1 MGITI
6 NSGIGSGLD
15 TEALIKSLVQ
25 SSSEPVSQLKNKA
38 SQAKSAV
45 TALSDLS
52 GLLSKLKS
60 ATAGL
65 QEARDV
71 AGSKASVSDEAGLAV
86 SANGLAQP
94 GQFEVVVE
102 RLAKAH
108 RSYSEPS
115 ASSTLPMGQSGT
127 IDFTVGGAT
136 KKVTIEPG
144 DTMEQISAKI
154 NATGLR
160 LSASIFN
167 SGSEKRLQIRGLD
180 TGDAKGITMV
190 ESGTTLGLAKAENRI
205 QAACDSKVKI
215 DGMTVTRPDN
225 QVAGAI
231 EGVTLALK
239 KEGPAPI
246 TVDVSSDPT
255 ALKDKLKGVVD
266 AFNNVVSKIHLTAG
280 WGSVKANTAALAG
293 DSTLRNITNR
303 MSNAI
308 LTPMKDTGTYSSVA
322 SIGLNFQSDG
332 SLKLDEDKLA
342 KALAA
347 DPTSVSKVLA
357 GTDTKG
363 GVMDLLN
370 ELATSVAERGKGSI
384 AIRQQALETRSK
396 SLNEQADRESERLNR
411 YADALRKQFTAMDS
425 RVAASNNLMNYIGRF

>member
-25 SSSEPVSQLKNKA
+25 ASSEPISQLTTKSN
-38 SQAKSAV
+38 QAKSAV

-86 SANGLAQP
+86 STNGLAMP
-94 GQFEVVVE
+94 GQFAVTVE

-108 RSYSEPS
+108 RSYSDPS
-115 ASSTLPMGQSGT
+115 TSSTTAMGQSGT
-127 IDFTVGGAT
+127 IDFTVGGTT
-136 KKVTIEPG
+136 KQVTIEAT
-144 DTMEQISAKI
+144 DTMEQIATKI

-160 LSASIFN
+160 LNASIFN
-167 SGSEKRLQIRGLD
+167 SGTEKRLQLRGLD
-180 TGDAKGITMV
+180 TGDANGVTMV
-190 ESGTTLGLAKAENRI
+190 ETGTTLGLNKTENKI
-205 QAACDSKVKI
+205 QAACDSKAKI

-225 QVAGAI
+225 QIAGAI
-231 EGVTLALK
+231 SGVTIALK
-239 KEGPAPI
+239 KESTTPI

-266 AFNNVVSKIHLTAG
+266 AFNGVISKIHLTAG
-280 WGSVKANTAALAG
+280 WGTIKANTPALSG
-293 DSTLRNITNR
+293 DSTLRSINNR
-303 MSNAI
+303 MSSAI
-308 LTPMKDTGTYSSVA
+308 LTPMTDTGTFNSVA
-322 SIGLNFQSDG
+322 SIGLNFQNDG
-332 SLKLDEDKLA
+332 SLKLDETKLA
-342 KALAA
+342 KALET
-347 DPTSVSKVLA
+347 DPTSVTKVLA

-363 GVMDLLN
+363 GVMDILN
-370 ELATSVAERGKGSI
+370 ELTTSVAERGKGSI
-384 AIRQQALETRSK
+384 AIRQQGLEARSK
-396 SLNEQADRESERLNR
+396 SLRDQADRESERLDR
-411 YADALRKQFTAMDS
+411 YAEALRKQFTAMDTK
-425 RVAASNNLMNYIGRF
+425 VAASNNMMNYIGRY

>member
-1 MGITI
+1 
-6 NSGIGSGLD
+6 
-15 TEALIKSLVQ
+15 LVQ
-25 SSSEPVSQLKNKA
+25 ASSEPISQLTTKA
-38 SQAKSAV
+38 NQAKSAV

-86 SANGLAQP
+86 STNGLAMP
-94 GQFEVVVE
+94 GQFEVTVE
-102 RLAKAH
+102 RRAKAH
-108 RSYSEPS
+108 RSYSDPS
-115 ASSTLPMGQSGT
+115 ASSTTAMGQSGT

-136 KKVTIEPG
+136 KKVTIEAT
-144 DTMEQISAKI
+144 DTMEQIATKI
-154 NATGLR
+154 NETGLR

-167 SGSEKRLQIRGLD
+167 SGTEKRLQIRGLD
-180 TGDAKGITMV
+180 TGDANGLTMV
-190 ESGTTLGLAKAENRI
+190 ESGTTLGLAKPANQI
-205 QAACDSKVKI
+205 QAACDSRVKI

-239 KEGPAPI
+239 KESATPI

-266 AFNNVVSKIHLTAG
+266 AFNNIVSKIHLTAG
-280 WGSVKANTAALAG
+280 WGTIKANTAALSG
-293 DSTLRNITNR
+293 DSTLRSINNR

-308 LTPMKDTGTYSSVA
+308 LTPVEGAGTYNSVA
-322 SIGLNFQSDG
+322 SIGLNFQNDG
-332 SLKLDEDKLA
+332 SLKLDETKLA
-342 KALAA
+342 KALET
-347 DPTSVSKVLA
+347 DPSSVMKVLA

-363 GVMDLLN
+363 GVMDILN
-370 ELATSVAERGKGSI
+370 ELTTSVAERGKGPI
-384 AIRQQALETRSK
+384 AVRQQGLEARAK
-396 SLNEQADRESERLNR
+396 SLKEQADRESERLDR

>member
-25 SSSEPVSQLKNKA
+25 ASSEPVSQLKNKA

-71 AGSKASVSDEAGLAV
+71 AGFKASASDEAGLAV
-86 SANGLAQP
+86 SANGLAQT
-94 GQFEVVVE
+94 GQFDVVVE

-115 ASSTLPMGQSGT
+115 TSSTTPMGQSGT
-127 IDFTVGGAT
+127 IDFTVGGTT
-136 KKVTIEPG
+136 KQITLDPA

-167 SGSEKRLQIRGLD
+167 SGNEKRLQIRGLD
-180 TGDAKGITMV
+180 TGDANGVTMV
-190 ESGTTLGLAKAENRI
+190 ENGTTLGLNKAENRI
-205 QAACDSKVKI
+205 QAACDSKVLI
-215 DGMTVTRPDN
+215 DGMAVTRPDN

-239 KEGPAPI
+239 KESPTPI

-266 AFNNVVSKIHLTAG
+266 AFNNVVSKIHLTSG

-293 DSTLRNITNR
+293 DSTLRNILTR
-303 MSNAI
+303 MSNAV

-332 SLKLDEDKLA
+332 SLKLDEDRLS

-384 AIRQQALETRSK
+384 AIRQQGLETRSK
-396 SLNEQADRESERLNR
+396 SLNEQADRETERLNR
-411 YADALRKQFTAMDS
+411 YADALRKQFTAMDT